1 MARYQE
7 IADLLRA
14 RVTGG
19 KEFKVGDRLP
29 GISALQEEYDVP
41 SAGTIRQAQQILVH
55 QGLIRTEQGTG
66 AWVIA
71 LQPNIDIMAEL
82 LELRARLDR
91 VIAAY
96 TRESGSGDG
105 DV

>member
-14 RVTGG
+14 RIMGG
-19 KEFKVGDRLP
+19 QEFKVGDRLP
-29 GISALQEEYDVP
+29 GISALQEEYGVP

-55 QGLIRTEQGTG
+55 EGLIRTEQGSG
-66 AWVIA
+66 AWVVS
-71 LQPNIDIMAEL
+71 LEPSVDVMAEL
-82 LELRARLDR
+82 LELRGRLDR

-96 TRESGSGDG
+96 SRQLA
-105 DV
+105 